1 MKSTAVAVVW
11 TASRHSPPTTTG
23 GEDLKPSKPSS
34 LEADAL
40 LC

>member
-1 MKSTAVAVVW
+1 VVW
-11 TASRHSPPTTTG
+11 TASRHSPPATTG